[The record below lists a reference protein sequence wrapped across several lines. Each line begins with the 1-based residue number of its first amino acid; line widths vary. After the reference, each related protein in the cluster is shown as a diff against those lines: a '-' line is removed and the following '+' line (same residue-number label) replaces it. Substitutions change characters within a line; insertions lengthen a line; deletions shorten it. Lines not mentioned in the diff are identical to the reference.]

1 MIVISAAVP
10 EEPLVASA
18 FRRKIGA
25 RQRLSAEHGSVL
37 LCALMVITLIATL
50 GAAVTLVVSTESVVA
65 ANYHASQQG
74 LYSADA
80 GIERAIAE
88 LRLLSTWSTVPA
100 SATSSSDFNDGLMI
114 PRGPD
119 GSTLNLAQMTVRRQ
133 AESDAVYANLP
144 DRPVWRLYAHAPL
157 NRIASTAA
165 NGSPYVVVWIAD
177 DPDELDGNAA
187 VDTND
192 VVMLHAEAFTTR
204 GGKRAIAAT
213 IQREE
218 AMAAG
223 VPGGMRS
230 DVSMIAW
237 YEMH

>member
-1 MIVISAAVP
+1 MK
-10 EEPLVASA
+10 
-18 FRRKIGA
+18 RRHILC
-25 RQRLSAEHGSVL
+25 RSESGSVL

-74 LYSADA
+74 LYAADA

-88 LRLLSTWSTVPA
+88 LRALSTWRTVPA
-100 SATSSSDFNDGLMI
+100 SATSSSDFNDGQGT
-114 PRGPD
+114 PRAPD

-133 AESDAVYANLP
+133 AESDAVYANLA

-157 NRIASTAA
+157 NRIASSGGNA
-165 NGSPYVVVWIAD
+165 SPYVVVWIAD
-177 DPDELDGNAA
+177 DANEIDGNAA
-187 VDTND
+187 IDTND
-192 VVMLHAEAFTTR
+192 VVLLHAEAFTAR

-213 IQREE
+213 IQREQ

-223 VPGGMRS
+223 LPGVVRS
-230 DVSMIAW
+230 DVNLIAW
-237 YEMH
+237 YEVVLH